1 MFIQKDPQPSLR
13 IGLARRGVEN
23 RLESSLHCGLMHE
36 KEQILL
42 AGEVVIDAG
51 LGEPKPLGKERHRR
65 VVVAAVE
72 KKPKRNFN
80 HFLDAADLLGLC
92 WHVEKSLPSNGRAR
106 RPPRTR
112 ASLFTYRPVGL
123 YIDPDGWPC
132 PVARSASCAGMPVC
146 DA

>member
-51 LGEPKPLGKERHRR
+51 LGEAKPLGKERHRR
-65 VVVAAVE
+65 VVVAALE
-72 KKPKRNFN
+72 KKPQRNFN

-92 WHVEKSLPSNGRAR
+92 WHVEKSLSAQQWP
-106 RPPRTR
+106 RPAVTAHAK
-112 ASLFTYRPVGL
+112 ASLPTG
-123 YIDPDGWPC
+123 
-132 PVARSASCAGMPVC
+132 RSVC
-146 DA
+146 I